1 MVRFWLHLK
10 LQPVEFLDELA
21 MVSARKKGVKSD
33 PIFSDLTKF
42 ELPVAEV

>member
-10 LQPVEFLDELA
+10 LQPMGFPDELA